1 MIYTHKS
8 RRKGLIP
15 IFPVV
20 IFIMQREIAKI
31 LSAVNFLA
39 GNRFSDY
46 QAAASLLFKAAAQAH
61 AVRLL
66 NTELYKKR
74 RSRM

>member
-1 MIYTHKS
+1 M
-8 RRKGLIP
+8 LIP

-20 IFIMQREIAKI
+20 ILYIMQREIAKI
-31 LSAVNFLA
+31 LSAVNFLG

-66 NTELYKKR
+66 NTELYKNAEAGCSPLR
-74 RSRM
+74 IIR